1 MTVNKSKS
9 SKKNKPK
16 QQLESQQSKE
26 IEKKS
31 VEGDSYSDDDEDLF
45 DLAEKWANSQQE
57 TKEKKGD
64 DDEVDIQKKDSGN
77 AKTRKKLLCNPI
89 DRTTDGN
96 LALPDKNYELGSSLN
111 DRRGNKFSLHVTNLP
126 YNSAKE
132 DIMQAFLER
141 GCKITSTRLVY
152 NYHTSRRENEKKKT
166 KPANSNGFTGVAFVD
181 VADEK
186 SYKLGLDMDKTMW
199 GQDSND
205 NEKNFGRG
213 WKRRRINVRPT
224 KTKEELAQ
232 IIAQTRLKVAEQKQ
246 KQGGGKEDDVEKQS
260 LRVEKDTEQKQGHAT
275 TTKFKRSKRKA
286 SEASDSP
293 EKKRKLEQDDAA
305 SPPKKKKQNDDDK
318 KITKKERA
326 KRAAIS
332 RTKNMTK

>member
-9 SKKNKPK
+9 SKKNTPK
-16 QQLESQQSKE
+16 QQPESQQSKE

-31 VEGDSYSDDDEDLF
+31 VEVDSDSDDDEDLF

-77 AKTRKKLLCNPI
+77 AKTRKKLLSNPI

-126 YNSAKE
+126 YNAAKE

-181 VADEK
+181 VADET

-232 IIAQTRLKVAEQKQ
+232 IVAQTRLKVAEQKQ

-260 LRVEKDTEQKQGHAT
+260 LRVEKDIEQKQGHET
-275 TTKFKRSKRKA
+275 TSKFKRSKRKA
-286 SEASDSP
+286 SDTP
-293 EKKRKLEQDDAA
+293 EKKRKLDKDDAG
-305 SPPKKKKQNDDDK
+305 STPKKNKQNNEDK
-318 KITKKERA
+318 KLTKKERA
-326 KRAAIS
+326 KRAAIL
-332 RTKNMTK
+332 RTKKITK